1 MIKRNFPT
9 GSSSLSWI
17 DVTPLFVTKDKT
29 GRKVIRSVARQLASA
44 GSGGVES
51 IRQTG
56 TTLGRRCRPRIAIP
70 LIFCVNVFCDFRAQG
85 WRFRTTSRRI
95 LAAAPSN
102 GGGVAEEKARVRVAH
117 LVERNAQL
125 RQPSVQ
131 RFVVEMERRRL
142 HRGAWHSIFSLMR
155 DGRELASKLAAGAE
169 LPDGAAR
176 NRALRDTID
185 PYLQVVKAGVRCEF
199 TGLELSDIWR
209 YFRHTWTTTYQST
222 PGRKI
227 FLLVRDR
234 AGSNHPV
241 IGIAALGSPIVQLSV
256 RDAWIGWT
264 AKQLVE
270 TIRQGP
276 SPHWATWLSDS
287 VDQLIRM
294 IFVRDF
300 IKERRIRRSDFRRPT
315 EAMIAKLRVL
325 AAAERKAHQLY
336 PARRQHKTVSRASGG
351 VDWVA
356 QARSHLFRSKRAIAL
371 AELLQARRDLQAA
384 GINRS
389 SSDAWDASLASA
401 SVGRAIATIL
411 RYTKATH
418 VGVDMMDITVCGAV
432 APYNPLLGGKLVSL
446 LMASPE
452 VRAEYARRYRTA
464 QSVIASSMAGRPVIR
479 RPQLV
484 LLGTTSLYGVG
495 ASQYNRL
502 KMPAEFAGG
511 RPSLRVAFEMLG
523 QTAGYGSYHFSQD
536 TMKAL
541 EVLLGRLQRG
551 RPVNSIFGEGVNPKL
566 RKVRSALDAVGFPS
580 DLLLQHGSPRIVYG
594 VALAQNF
601 REILFGLSRRPKYIL
616 PAHEATTSR
625 IVDFWC
631 SRWLARRVESPV
643 VIAEVHQHSTVY
655 PVAHGARVVSLDA
668 ADESGELFSDLQKAP
683 LPTPALCAQGPIDT
697 ARLRVGPLPHDI
709 LHAATLTKAHSSSR
723 SSADARRARRV
734 SASLR
739 P

>member
-1 MIKRNFPT
+1 MIKRDSPT
-9 GSSSLSWI
+9 GSSSVSWI
-17 DVTPLFVTKDKT
+17 DVTPLAVTKDRT
-29 GRKVIRSVARQLASA
+29 GRKVIRSVARQLESA
-44 GSGGVES
+44 GSGGVEP

-56 TTLGRRCRPRIAIP
+56 TTLGEQCRPRIAIP

-85 WRFRTTSRRI
+85 WHFRTTSRRI

-131 RFVVEMERRRL
+131 RFVAEMERRRL
-142 HRGAWHSIFSLMR
+142 HRGSWHSIFSLMR
-155 DGRELASKLAAGAE
+155 DGRELATKLAAGAQ
-169 LPDGAAR
+169 LPEGAAR
-176 NRALRDTID
+176 NRALRNTID
-185 PYLQVVKAGVRCEF
+185 PYLQVVKAGARCKY

-227 FLLVRDR
+227 FILVRDR
-234 AGSNHPV
+234 AGANHPV

-264 AKQLVE
+264 AKLVE
-270 TIRQGP
+270 TIRESP

-287 VDQLIRM
+287 VDTLIRM

-300 IKERRIRRSDFRRPT
+300 IKEKRLQRSDLRKPT
-315 EAMIAKLRVL
+315 EAIVAKLRVL
-325 AAAERKAHQLY
+325 AGAERKAHQLY
-336 PARRQHKTVSRASGG
+336 PERRQHKTVSRVSGG

-384 GINRS
+384 GINRAR
-389 SSDAWDASLASA
+389 SDAWKASLSSA
-401 SVGRAIATIL
+401 TVGRAVATVL

-452 VRAEYARRYRTA
+452 LRAEYARRYRAA
-464 QSVIASSMAGRPVIR
+464 QSVIASSMAGSPVIR

-511 RPSLRVAFEMLG
+511 RPSLKVAFEMLG

-541 EVLLGRLQRG
+541 EILLGRLQRG

-594 VALAQNF
+594 VALAENF
-601 REILFGLSRRPKYIL
+601 RDVLFGLSRRPKYIL
-616 PAHEATTSR
+616 PANETTTSR

-631 SRWLARRVESPV
+631 SRWLARRVDSPD
-643 VIAEVHQHSTVY
+643 VIAEVQRHSTVY
-655 PVAHGARVVSLDA
+655 PVAHGARVVSSGSS
-668 ADESGELFSDLQKAP
+668 DESRVLFSDLQKAP
-683 LPTPALCAQGPIDT
+683 LTTPALGAEAPIDV
-697 ARLRVGPLPHDI
+697 APLRVRSLPDDI
-709 LHAATLTKAHSSSR
+709 LNAATLAKAHSPAR
-723 SSADARRARRV
+723 SFARARRV
-734 SASLR
+734 RRLSSRL
-739 P
+739 